1 MFYVHQSHGN
11 APNASDL
18 TLVFLLIT
26 SKTLNSIEGTAHEK
40 AELQLCP
47 LFFAGQEKI
56 FNFDLSGASC
66 LLLVAQ
72 QLVFIQD
79 KHDYIHINS
88 SEHLLVDQ
96 EQKGDLK
103 PCHPPYVCTLSLSV
117 HGCFEAYN

>member
-1 MFYVHQSHGN
+1 MRKQNCNF
-11 APNASDL
+11 AP
-18 TLVFLLIT
+18 F
-26 SKTLNSIEGTAHEK
+26 
-40 AELQLCP
+40 
-47 LFFAGQEKI
+47 FFARQEQI
-56 FNFDLSGASC
+56 FNFDISGASC

-88 SEHLLVDQ
+88 SELLLVDQ